1 MSTAAARLALAA
13 LVAGALAVAACATG
27 AAARGLAP
35 AYARPGTA
43 AAGVAEPADL
53 GEATRVMVI
62 LPAANRSRWA
72 EHTRQLELAYHMR
85 LEHAW
90 RMRSLGVR
98 CLVFGLPPGRTA
110 EQLVERLA
118 GDPRVES
125 AQPIYA
131 FEVLAVGRDPYS
143 DLQHGTRSLRVE
155 PAHRWA
161 TGKGVRVAVIDTG
174 VDVDHPDLAGRVAK
188 AGNFAGG
195 RAADFRRDIHGT
207 AVAGLVAA
215 DAGNRLGIAG
225 VAPDAELMALKACR
239 QLAPDRPEA
248 TCDSYSLATAFDFA
262 LAEGA
267 QVINLS
273 LTGPRDP
280 LLARLIATAIDRGV
294 TVVAAAADRGPPGFP
309 ASMGGVLAVRRDD
322 GGGGPAPPPAAPTT
336 TAGTVPAS
344 PETPSS
350 RSGGRAVPAADTRAP
365 GSAVT
370 ASGPLGAPGLDI
382 LTTVPGGG
390 YDFFS
395 GSSMAAAQVS
405 GVVALLLERRPDLGP
420 RGVARLLRDT
430 ARRPAPAPAA
440 TGAPAADPQVD
451 ACAALTALLGH
462 GACDEPE
469 AVSR

>member
-1 MSTAAARLALAA
+1 MFSDEQKPSHTAAAAL
-13 LVAGALAVAACATG
+13 G
-27 AAARGLAP
+27 AADP
-35 AYARPGTA
+35 A
-43 AAGVAEPADL
+43 EL
-53 GEATRVMVI
+53 GRATRVMVV

-98 CLVFGLPPGRTA
+98 CLVFDLPPGRTA

-118 GDPRVES
+118 GDPRVEA
-125 AQPIYA
+125 AQPVYA

-143 DLQHGTRSLRVE
+143 GLQHGTRSLRVE

-161 TGKGVRVAVIDTG
+161 TGKGVRGAVIDTG
-174 VDVDHPDLAGRVAK
+174 VDVDHPDRAGRVAK

-294 TVVAAAADRGPPGFP
+294 TVVAAAADQGPPGFP
-309 ASMGGVLAVRRDD
+309 ASMPEVLGVRRD
-322 GGGGPAPPPAAPTT
+322 GGGAAPDPPPATGRPAPRS

-350 RSGGRAVPAADTRAP
+350 RSGGRAVPAADSRSP
-365 GSAVT
+365 GTAVT
-370 ASGPLGAPGLDI
+370 ASGPLGAPGVDI

-420 RGVARLLRDT
+420 RGVARLLRET
-430 ARRPAPAPAA
+430 ARAPSPTPAA
-440 TGAPAADPQVD
+440 TGAPATPADPQVD